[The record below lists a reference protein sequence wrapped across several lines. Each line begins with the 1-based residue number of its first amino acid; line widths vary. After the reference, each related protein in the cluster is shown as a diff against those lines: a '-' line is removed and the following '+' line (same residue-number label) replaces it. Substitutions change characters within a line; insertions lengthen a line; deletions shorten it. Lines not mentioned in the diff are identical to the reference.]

1 MANEHAYSGMRFFS
15 LFNELVN
22 NKDVGNGPSQK
33 LVKIP
38 RWIHENDSNKTFL
51 FKNDFKVFA
60 KIKIVKR
67 GEANWS

>member
-38 RWIHENDSNKTFL
+38 R
-51 FKNDFKVFA
+51 
-60 KIKIVKR
+60 
-67 GEANWS
+67 